1 MGGYIQAFRAA
12 AAEFSLAAEP
22 DLNAILRMP
31 GALDTEPLPADGALE
46 ASVLEKVEE
55 LLDRLNQMREEE
67 GRGMERELRQR
78 MALVEQAA
86 KGVEK
91 HRQAVL
97 QTYVGKLKARM
108 QELIGSQIEPERLLQ
123 EAALLVDRSDI
134 QEELVRLD
142 THVKHFLGLLEQGGE
157 AGKKLDFLVAGDEPR
172 GQYIAFEDFGPGGR
186 GAEHYRDGT
195 GDEDRNRKGAGTGAE
210 HRMSGVY
217 IISAP
222 SGSGKS
228 TLVNKVRE
236 IVPGLKFSISYTT
249 RASRG
254 DEQNGREYY
263 FVSKSEFE
271 EMVRKDEFLE
281 HANVFGNY
289 YGTARRFLREAEQ
302 EGKDLLLDIDVQ
314 GAAQIKRKLPDAVSI
329 FILPP
334 NRQELEKRLRTR
346 SLDAEQVI
354 QRRLVT
360 ATREI
365 ENYEKYDYILVNDRL
380 EESVDALKSILLAER
395 LQLSGTQMPKQTS
408 TADAELIAK
417 AERCRLENV
426 RERLQPI
433 LASFAQAASGR

>member
-1 MGGYIQAFRAA
+1 M
-12 AAEFSLAAEP
+12 
-22 DLNAILRMP
+22 
-31 GALDTEPLPADGALE
+31 T
-46 ASVLEKVEE
+46 
-55 LLDRLNQMREEE
+55 
-67 GRGMERELRQR
+67 
-78 MALVEQAA
+78 
-86 KGVEK
+86 
-91 HRQAVL
+91 
-97 QTYVGKLKARM
+97 
-108 QELIGSQIEPERLLQ
+108 
-123 EAALLVDRSDI
+123 
-134 QEELVRLD
+134 
-142 THVKHFLGLLEQGGE
+142 
-157 AGKKLDFLVAGDEPR
+157 
-172 GQYIAFEDFGPGGR
+172 
-186 GAEHYRDGT
+186 
-195 GDEDRNRKGAGTGAE
+195 
-210 HRMSGVY
+210 GVY

-302 EGKDLLLDIDVQ
+302 EAKDLLLDIDVQ

-329 FILPP
+329 FVLPP

-360 ATREI
+360 ASREI

-417 AERCRLENV
+417 ADRCRLENV